1 MKKYNERNARNIMKY
16 KYNEATKHFE
26 EGRERW
32 GRECIC
38 NGGTFSR
45 YTVHIRGIITVK
57 SS

>member
-1 MKKYNERNARNIMKY
+1 MKY